1 MASTQSRL
9 LHILLRLINKK
20 NFLKAQFALGKF
32 DFYNCIEPPLEISAT
47 CQIDKYQ
54 LSDHNVFTI
63 KPRDKCSDIHVL
75 YLHGGAYVKSF
86 AKQHWKFFGLLT
98 ENLKCTITAPDYP
111 LAPQFTYRESFAMLD
126 PLYKNL
132 VSSLSPDNFI
142 LMGDSA
148 GGGFALALAQK
159 MRDEHVN
166 QPKQIILL
174 SPWLDITLSNP
185 DIKDIDS
192 KDPFLGIDGLLRAG
206 KAYAGNTKPDHYLL
220 SPINGSLDNL
230 GKISLFV
237 GSNEI
242 LVADAR
248 KLKALAESKEI
259 ALNYFEYE
267 DMVHVWMLLNLPES
281 KVAKQQI
288 IDLIKHA

>member
-1 MASTQSRL
+1 LASTQSKL

-20 NFLKAQFALGKF
+20 NFLKAQFAIGKF
-32 DFYNCIEPPLEISAT
+32 DFYTCIEPPQEIAAI
-47 CQIDKYQ
+47 CNIDKYQ
-54 LSDHNVFTI
+54 LDGHNVFTI
-63 KPRDKCSDIHVL
+63 KPKDKCSDKHIL

-86 AKQHWKFFGLLT
+86 AKQHWKFFGLLIKS
-98 ENLKCTITAPDYP
+98 LKCTITAPDYP
-111 LAPQFTYRESFAMLD
+111 LAPKYTYQESFAMLD
-126 PLYKNL
+126 PLYKKL
-132 VSSLSPDNFI
+132 ISMVSSNNFI

-159 MRDEHVN
+159 MRDEHEN

-174 SPWLDITLSNP
+174 SPWLDLTLSNP
-185 DIKDIDS
+185 DIKNIDPI
-192 KDPFLGIDGLLRAG
+192 DPFLGIEGLMRAG

-220 SPINGSLDNL
+220 SPINGSLEGL

-248 KLKALAESKEI
+248 KLKALAESKGI
-259 ALNYFEYE
+259 YLNYFEYE

-281 KVAKQQI
+281 KKAKLEI
-288 IDLIKHA
+288 IDLIQHS

>member
-1 MASTQSRL
+1 MASTQSKL

-20 NFLKAQFALGKF
+20 NFLKAQFAIGKF
-32 DFYNCIEPPLEISAT
+32 DFYTCIEPPQEIAAI
-47 CQIDKYQ
+47 CNIDKYQ
-54 LSDHNVFTI
+54 LDGHNVFTI
-63 KPRDKCSDIHVL
+63 KPKDKCSDKHIL

-86 AKQHWKFFGLLT
+86 AKQHWKFFGLLIKS
-98 ENLKCTITAPDYP
+98 LKCTITAPDYP
-111 LAPQFTYRESFAMLD
+111 LAPKYTYQESFAMLD
-126 PLYKNL
+126 PLYKKL
-132 VSSLSPDNFI
+132 ISMVSSNNFI

-159 MRDEHVN
+159 MRDEHEN

-174 SPWLDITLSNP
+174 SPWLDLTLSNP
-185 DIKDIDS
+185 DIKNIDPI
-192 KDPFLGIDGLLRAG
+192 DPFLGIEGLMRAG

-220 SPINGSLDNL
+220 SPINGPLEGL

-248 KLKALAESKEI
+248 KLKALAESKGI
-259 ALNYFEYE
+259 YLNYFEYE

-281 KVAKQQI
+281 KKAKQEI
-288 IDLIKHA
+288 IDLIQHS

>member
-1 MASTQSRL
+1 LASTQSRL
-9 LHILLRLINKK
+9 FHILLRLINKK
-20 NFLKAQFALGKF
+20 NFLKAQFALGMF
-32 DFYNCIEPPLEISAT
+32 DFYNCIEPPPEISAI
-47 CQIDKYQ
+47 CHIDKYQ
-54 LSDHNVFTI
+54 LRDHNVFTI
-63 KPRDKCSDIHVL
+63 KPRDKSSDIHVL

-86 AKQHWKFFGLLT
+86 AKQHWKFFGLLV
-98 ENLKCTITAPDYP
+98 EHLKCTITAPDYP
-111 LAPQFTYRESFAMLD
+111 LAPRYTYQESFAMLD
-126 PLYKNL
+126 SLYKNL
-132 VSSLSPDNFI
+132 ISLVSPDQFI

-159 MRDEHVN
+159 MRDEHVT

-185 DIKDIDS
+185 DIKNIDP

-220 SPINGSLDNL
+220 SPINGALEDL

-248 KLKALAESKEI
+248 KLKALAASKGI
-259 ALNYFEYE
+259 HLNYFEYE
-267 DMVHVWMLLNLPES
+267 DMFHVWMLLNLPES
-281 KVAKQQI
+281 KKAKKQI
-288 IDLIKHA
+288 IDLIKHS